1 MDHRRIAGKGASD
14 LTRSETAPRI
24 RKGLSR
30 RIWKYRWLYVFLIP
44 ALIWYI
50 IFAYGPLY
58 GLQIA
63 FRDFKVLKGIT
74 GSEWAGLEHFVK
86 MATDRM
92 FWRAAGNTV
101 YISLIKLVFVSTSGL
116 VLALLLNEIAGKKYR
131 AFSASITMLPHFF
144 SWVVIAS
151 IIREMASPSTG
162 VINYVI
168 TALGGESIYFL
179 GDSNWALFIII
190 ISDIWESAGWNSIIF
205 TAAIAA
211 ISPELYE
218 AAEIDGAG
226 RWQQMIHVTL
236 PCIAGTIVVVMVLKV
251 GSMMSA
257 GFDQIFNLYNS
268 ATMDK
273 LDIIDT
279 YVYRLGIESSKYS
292 YSSAVGL
299 LKNVINLMLV
309 LLTNWFA
316 KRIGQSG
323 LF

>member
-1 MDHRRIAGKGASD
+1 MTLLWLASALIVHIPFGLLLSLMLNRRPHGWKFLRVMYFIPNVISTTAVAFMWYFIYHADMGLLNAILRAVGLGSLA
-14 LTRSETAPRI
+14 RSWLGNTQTALICNQIPFM
-24 RKGLSR
+24 
-30 RIWKYRWLYVFLIP
+30 LYV
-44 ALIWYI
+44 
-50 IFAYGPLY
+50 
-58 GLQIA
+58 GL
-63 FRDFKVLKGIT
+63 T
-74 GSEWAGLEHFVK
+74 
-86 MATDRM
+86 
-92 FWRAAGNTV
+92 
-101 YISLIKLVFVSTSGL
+101 
-116 VLALLLNEIAGKKYR
+116 
-131 AFSASITMLPHFF
+131 
-144 SWVVIAS
+144 
-151 IIREMASPSTG
+151 
-162 VINYVI
+162 
-168 TALGGESIYFL
+168 
-179 GDSNWALFIII
+179 
-190 ISDIWESAGWNSIIF
+190 SIIF
-205 TAAIAA
+205 LTQLSTI
-211 ISPELYE
+211 PTELYE